1 MWLLEILI
9 DGCNKLVNDLYTEF
23 VAAINVCFSS
33 QIVDSVLNMPIV
45 KTSCAATS
53 YISTLFCGVLGAKHI
68 VTTYMLETDG
78 DKDMNPLQFLV
89 KSSIST
95 AVIQSSNF
103 IFTYA
108 NKLSVLACK
117 YIVGDTSFTVADL
130 NNNDNVTLLIGTK
143 LVGGIYNC
151 IFFVSTMII
160 IIKSVLRVAELVAM
174 KVLLPL
180 FSCDIMTASR
190 KRWNTFIF
198 SMFVTVFGYIIQV
211 LMMNLGFRLYMYTE
225 NKYSLILAL
234 GILIFAIKAPKFLER
249 YIYATGIGQSAGRFG
264 QTAMYLMPQILR
276 LSRR

>member
-9 DGCNKLVNDLYTEF
+9 DGCNKLVTDLYTEF

-53 YISTLFCGVLGAKHI
+53 YISTLFSGVLGAKHI

-89 KSSIST
+89 KSSIAI
-95 AVIQSSNF
+95 AVIQSANF

-143 LVGGIYNC
+143 SVGGIYNC

-190 KRWNTFIF
+190 ERWNTFIF

-211 LMMNLGFRLYMYTE
+211 LMMNLGFRLYMYPE
-225 NKYSLILAL
+225 NKYSLLLAL
-234 GILIFAIKAPKFLER
+234 GFLIFAIKAPKFLER
-249 YIYATGIGQSAGRFG
+249 FLYSTGIGQSAGRLG